1 MRERRVACFDTD
13 LNPYP
18 EDRCGLAHRPHSVEE
33 CNTQPCP
40 GVQSELHLNAAS
52 SDHFYFY
59 LFILYCQPCF
69 FSSGPK
75 CAGPK
80 ARWKHY

>member
-1 MRERRVACFDTD
+1 MTEYGLVREQKAKKALTVIFLSALLSLFISQCSRSCGGGVRERRVACFDTD

-40 GVQSELHLNAAS
+40 GVQSE
-52 SDHFYFY
+52 
-59 LFILYCQPCF
+59 
-69 FSSGPK
+69 
-75 CAGPK
+75 
-80 ARWKHY
+80 

>member
-18 EDRCGLAHRPHSVEE
+18 EDRCGIAHRPHSVEE

-40 GVQSELHLNAAS
+40 GVQSE
-52 SDHFYFY
+52 
-59 LFILYCQPCF
+59 
-69 FSSGPK
+69 
-75 CAGPK
+75 
-80 ARWKHY
+80 